1 MLIALTSHLVARPR
15 REMNLGDSVF
25 DVGASG
31 DIGLIWFSPLR
42 FPHRDD
48 QTIALPKHGC
58 K

>member
-1 MLIALTSHLVARPR
+1 
-15 REMNLGDSVF
+15 MNLGDSVF
-25 DVGASG
+25 DVGASA